1 VRTQFAIAVDA
12 GLKVGLGTSSLP
24 ICGCRSTGMVA
35 ASAAVHADA
44 ATGHAAP
51 RLRCGARFAT
61 LGVRRLIGIRT
72 RTPLA
77 PIMSVSREAVPC
89 GLAGD
94 AEHLSDNS
102 PGYLALSQNSD
113 GVVQSGSSILEY
125 GGFDLQPAKESF
137 G

>member
-1 VRTQFAIAVDA
+1 
-12 GLKVGLGTSSLP
+12 
-24 ICGCRSTGMVA
+24 VA
-35 ASAAVHADA
+35 AVAQEWLLHQQQYTRTLQPVMLLLGFAAALVWA
-44 ATGHAAP
+44 
-51 RLRCGARFAT
+51 LAT